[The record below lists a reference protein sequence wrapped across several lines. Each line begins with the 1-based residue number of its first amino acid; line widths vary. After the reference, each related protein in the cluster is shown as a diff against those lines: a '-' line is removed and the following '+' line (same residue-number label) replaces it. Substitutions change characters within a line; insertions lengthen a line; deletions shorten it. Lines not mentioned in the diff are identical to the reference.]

1 MKKNNILTVP
11 NLLSLLRLIMIP
23 QLMWLYLEKQ
33 DYVWTVILLV
43 LLCVAMMFVSM
54 VLYFQRNWNTIK
66 DSRKGGSVNA

>member
-33 DYVWTVILLV
+33 DYVWTVILPV

-66 DSRKGGSVNA
+66 DSRKDGSVNA